1 MDIIDCKKIEV
12 SELVVNKKYE
22 ITEKWDI
29 YNQLLIYPYSFTGYF
44 VGKYY
49 SMNSTRLIFMTN
61 TKGKR
66 ETSSLNDFYLVVS

>member
-12 SELVVNKKYE
+12 SELVANKKYK
-22 ITEKWDI
+22 ITEKWNN
-29 YNQLLIYPYSFTGYF
+29 YNQLLIYPSSFTGYF

-61 TKGKR
+61 NMKR
-66 ETSSLNDFYLVVS
+66 ETSSLNDFYLVVL